1 MIMSKQYEKIKKDQ
15 SLARTLEVIPNSIT
29 KITSSVNKILGAS
42 NSDHNYPNTMTDV
55 SRAFTNTHEYY
66 LKDAIPKFLTDECE
80 SDDMIEPY
88 PHTSI
93 KQDIFTEIVQQSI
106 AKNHGLRLK
115 TGQITNVHHEPVKL
129 ACNRCISDYSLNIN
143 YGELLNSVNYR
154 DVSSYRKD
162 CCEEGIYK
170 DVLHYSFDHDYNS
183 ISLKYRTKHL
193 KGLSNEF
200 SFPKGD
206 SITKKGPFDA
216 YKFDD
221 TKFKSIQRK
230 LANNNS
236 GKTKASVAS
245 ATRIMD
251 QLNLP
256 TEVISKDYDSANID
270 SNASAPFTNA
280 LAFKNYFEPEYLI
293 DVLCEADSIEFDFQ
307 DSSTDSFEEEY
318 RYKKHF
324 YPNHSLPDIQ
334 IPEMKIPIEIIKN
347 AEVIVHKINCL
358 AKAAKKS
365 PLQAKRFLDDRS
377 IFTGVLENPSKKV
390 MLRYLK
396 DQILVDIDNLLNT
409 EVEIDPHSRKA
420 YYPRL
425 SLNLFNAFDV
435 TEEQG
440 NDIYRLKKVKEALL
454 TLHLENDYDCY
465 LHSRLDRNKTPIE
478 TSFDSMWLLKETAVV
493 KGLDINYQDCID
505 TVRWTVGI
513 GTSKKSTLN
522 GIDDLSSFFLQRSW
536 FSIIFP
542 DLPKE
547 MEKVIKNEIEQRDR
561 VVK

>member
-1 MIMSKQYEKIKKDQ
+1 MTKQYEKIKKEQ

-29 KITSSVNKILGAS
+29 KILSSVNKIFGAS

-55 SRAFTNTHEYY
+55 SRVFTDTHEYY
-66 LKDAIPKFLTDECE
+66 LKDAEIDFFPDEFE
-80 SDDMIEPY
+80 

-93 KQDIFTEIVQQSI
+93 KQDIFTDIVQQSI
-106 AKNHGLRLK
+106 NKNHGLRLK
-115 TGQITNVHHEPVKL
+115 TGQITNVHHESVEL
-129 ACNRCISDYSLNIN
+129 TCNKCTSVYSLEMN
-143 YGELLNSVNYR
+143 YGELLNAVNYR
-154 DVSSYRKD
+154 DLSRFRSD

-170 DVLHYSFDHDYNS
+170 DILHYSFDHDYNS
-183 ISLKYRTKHL
+183 LSLNYRNKHL

-200 SFPKGD
+200 NFPKGD
-206 SITKKGPFDA
+206 SITKKGLFDA

-221 TKFKSIQRK
+221 RKFKSLQRK

-236 GKTKASVAS
+236 AKTKASVAI

-256 TEVISKDYDSANID
+256 TEVISKDYDSVNID

-280 LAFKNYFEPEYLI
+280 LAFKNEFEPEYLLN
-293 DVLCEADSIEFDFQ
+293 VLCEADSIEFDFQ
-307 DSSTDSFEEEY
+307 DSSTDLFEEEY
-318 RYKKHF
+318 RYKNQF
-324 YPNHSLPDIQ
+324 YPDCSLPDIQ
-334 IPEMKIPIEIIKN
+334 LSEIKIPIEIIKN
-347 AEVIVHKINCL
+347 AEVIGHKINCL
-358 AKAAKKS
+358 AKAFKKS
-365 PLQAKRFLDDRS
+365 PLQAKKFLDDRG

-390 MLRYLK
+390 MLIYLK
-396 DQILVDIDNLLNT
+396 DQILFDIANLLNT
-409 EVEIDPHSRKA
+409 EVEVDPHSRKA

-440 NDIYRLKKVKEALL
+440 NDVYRLKKIKEALL
-454 TLHLENDYDCY
+454 TLHLENDYNCY
-465 LHSRLDRNKTPIE
+465 LHSRLDRNKTPIK
-478 TSFDSMWLLKETAVV
+478 TSFDSMWRLKETAVV

-505 TVRWTVGI
+505 TIRWIVGI

-547 MEKVIKNEIEQRDR
+547 LKKVIKNEIEQRER